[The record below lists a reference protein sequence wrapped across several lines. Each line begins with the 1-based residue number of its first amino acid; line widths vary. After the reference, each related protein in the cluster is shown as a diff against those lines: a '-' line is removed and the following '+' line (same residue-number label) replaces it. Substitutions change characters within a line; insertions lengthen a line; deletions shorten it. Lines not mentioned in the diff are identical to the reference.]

1 MAPSETAPADHL
13 SRQVGLNVEALAAR
27 VAALSG
33 DRRLRIAVALLGFAV
48 VTVATALI
56 AHPRMFTGFANY
68 DDEGYMLTALKG
80 FVNHGELYDRVFTQY
95 GPFYYEFWG
104 GIFSVFG
111 LSVNHDNGRTVT
123 EVVWVLSGLLL
134 GLSLWRMTGS
144 IVIGL
149 ATQILGFAPLFV
161 LTNEPMHPVGIIAL
175 LLSTI
180 VLISTFVRER
190 ESPYVLA
197 ILGAAVAALVLVKIN
212 VGFFA
217 VLSVALACV
226 VSYPVLWQRR
236 WLRYAVEALFVLIP
250 ILLMYGKFDLSWA
263 RHYAFHV
270 AISALAVVFVLHAR
284 ETGRRVTSDLRW
296 LVGGFLVLAI
306 ISCVAILGAGTSIH
320 GLIDGVIKQPLRQA
334 SAFSIPM
341 GLSKRIY
348 AFDFVA
354 LGAAVA
360 YWFAARYRTAA
371 PSGTWRAIWAVFA
384 IAVGVTMIYAVPG
397 QSLPFNANALEGFP
411 LSMLP
416 FCWVALIPMAPS
428 ERAPSFARL
437 LLPLLAVLQSLH
449 GYPVAGSQ
457 IQLSALLLVPVGA
470 LCVGNGVRGLFAST
484 EMSADRIALVGLAT
498 VATVVLGWFTVNVYL
513 KEQISLARANYNAGF
528 SLGLPGATKVHLGS
542 EEEVAMYQAVVHGID
557 RYCAATVMEP
567 GMDSFYIWSGQE
579 PPSYTATGWETLF
592 DTEHQEKVIEDTRG
606 DKQLCLLRNKALQAG
621 WGEKEGILTRYLEQ
635 GFRPIGKWGEY
646 ELLRREG
653 PYKGS
658 L

>member
-1 MAPSETAPADHL
+1 M
-13 SRQVGLNVEALAAR
+13 NVEALAAR
-27 VAALSG
+27 AATLG
-33 DRRLRIAVALLGFAV
+33 ADRRLRIVVALVGFVAV
-48 VTVATALI
+48 TIATALI

-104 GIFSVFG
+104 GIFQLFG

-134 GLSLWRMTGS
+134 GVSLWRMTGS

-190 ESPYVLA
+190 QSPYAMA
-197 ILGAAVAALVLVKIN
+197 ILGAAVAALLLVKVN
-212 VGFFA
+212 VGAFA
-217 VLSVALACV
+217 VISVVLACV
-226 VSYPVLWQRR
+226 VSYPVLWRRR
-236 WLRYAVEALFVLIP
+236 WLRYAIEALFVLVP
-250 ILLMYGKFDLSWA
+250 ILLMYGKFDLGWA

-284 ETGRRVTSDLRW
+284 ETGRRVGSDLRW

-306 ISCVAILGAGTSIH
+306 VSCVAILGAGTSIH

-334 SAFSIPM
+334 DAFSIPM

-348 AFDFVA
+348 AFDFIA
-354 LGAAVA
+354 LGAAVT
-360 YWFAARYRTAA
+360 YWFAARYRSAA
-371 PSGTWRAIWAVFA
+371 PGPTWRAIWAIFA
-384 IAVGVTMIYAVPG
+384 IVVGFTMIYAVPG
-397 QSLPFNANALEGFP
+397 QSLPFNANTLEGFP

-416 FCWVALIPMAPS
+416 FCWVALIPTAPG
-428 ERAPSFARL
+428 ERTPSFARL

-470 LCVGNGVRGLFAST
+470 LCVGNGVRGIAAVT

-513 KEQISLARANYNAGF
+513 KEQISLARGNYNAGF
-528 SLGLPGATKVHLGS
+528 SLGLPGSSKIHLGS
-542 EEEVAMYQAVVHGID
+542 EEEVVIYRSVVHGID
-557 RYCAATVMEP
+557 QNCAATLMEP
-567 GMDSFYIWSGQE
+567 GMDSFYLWSEQE

-592 DTEHQEKVIEDTRG
+592 DVEHQEKVIEDTRA
-606 DKQLCLLRNKALQAG
+606 DRQLCLLRNNGLQAG

-635 GFRPIGKWGEY
+635 GFEPIGKWGEY

>member
-1 MAPSETAPADHL
+1 VAGGPFGNVRA
-13 SRQVGLNVEALAAR
+13 LNLEALAAR
-27 VAALSG
+27 AAALG
-33 DRRLRIAVALLGFAV
+33 ADRRLRIVIAVIGFVAV
-48 VTVATALI
+48 TIATALI

-95 GPFYYEFWG
+95 GPFYYEFWDG
-104 GIFSVFG
+104 VFQVFG

-161 LTNEPMHPVGIIAL
+161 LTDEPMHPVGIIAL

-190 ESPYVLA
+190 ESPYAMAV
-197 ILGAAVAALVLVKIN
+197 LGAAVASLFLVKIN
-212 VGFFA
+212 VGGFA
-217 VLSVALACV
+217 IISTVLACV
-226 VSYPVLWQRR
+226 VSYPVLWQRK
-236 WLRYAVEALFVLIP
+236 WLRYAIEALFVLVP
-250 ILLMYGKFDLSWA
+250 VLLMYGKFDLSWA

-284 ETGRRVTSDLRW
+284 PTGRRATSDLRW

-306 ISCVAILGAGTSIH
+306 ISCVAVLGAGTSIH
-320 GLIDGVIKQPLRQA
+320 GLIDGVIRQPLRQA
-334 SAFSIPM
+334 DALSVPL
-341 GLSKRIY
+341 GLSNRIF
-348 AFDFVA
+348 AFDLVG

-360 YWFAARYRTAA
+360 YWFAARYRSAP

-384 IAVGVTMIYAVPG
+384 IVVGVTMIYAVPG
-397 QSLPFNANALEGFP
+397 QSLPFNANTLEGFP

-416 FCWVALIPMAPS
+416 FCWVALIPMVGE
-428 ERAPSFARL
+428 ERVPSFARL
-437 LLPLLAVLQSLH
+437 MLPLLAVLQSLH
-449 GYPVAGSQ
+449 GYPVSGSQ

-470 LCVGNGVRGLFAST
+470 LCVANGVRGLSAGVNVP
-484 EMSADRIALVGLAT
+484 ADRIALGGLAAVIV
-498 VATVVLGWFTVNVYL
+498 VALGWFTLKVYL
-513 KEQISLARANYNAGF
+513 TEQISLARGNYNAGY
-528 SLGLPGATKVHLGS
+528 SLGLPGSSKIHLGS
-542 EEEVAMYQAVVHGID
+542 EEEVATYQAVVHGLD
-557 RYCAATVMEP
+557 RYCTQTVMEP
-567 GMDSFYIWSGQE
+567 GMDSFYLWSEQE

-592 DTEHQEKVIEDTRG
+592 DTEHQERVIEDTRD
-606 DKQLCLLRNKALQAG
+606 DKQLCLLHNPAIQAG
-621 WGEKEGILTRYLEQ
+621 WGEREGILTEYLEQ
-635 GFRPIGKWGEY
+635 GFKPIGKWGEY

-653 PYKGS
+653 PYKGN

>member
-1 MAPSETAPADHL
+1 L
-13 SRQVGLNVEALAAR
+13 EALAAR
-27 VAALSG
+27 AAALG
-33 DRRLRIAVALLGFAV
+33 ADRRLRIVIAVIGFV
-48 VTVATALI
+48 VATIATALI
-56 AHPRMFTGFANY
+56 AHPRMFTGFASY

-104 GIFSVFG
+104 GIFSVLG

-144 IVIGL
+144 IIIGL

-180 VLISTFVRER
+180 LLISTFVRER
-190 ESPYVLA
+190 ESPYALA
-197 ILGAAVAALVLVKIN
+197 VLGAAVAALFLVKVN
-212 VGFFA
+212 VGAFA
-217 VLSVALACV
+217 IISVVLACV

-236 WLRYAVEALFVLIP
+236 WLRYAIEALFVLIP
-250 ILLMYGKFDLSWA
+250 VLLMYGKFDMGWA

-270 AISALAVVFVLHAR
+270 AVSALAVVFLLHAR
-284 ETGRRVTSDLRW
+284 PTGRRAAADLRW

-334 SAFSIPM
+334 SAFSIPF
-341 GLSKRIY
+341 GLSRRMY
-348 AFDFVA
+348 AFDVVG
-354 LGAAVA
+354 LGGAAT
-360 YWFAARYRTAA
+360 YWFAARYRSGA

-384 IAVGVTMIYAVPG
+384 IVVGFVMIYAVPG
-397 QSLPFNANALEGFP
+397 QSLPFNANTMEGFP

-416 FCWVALIPMAPS
+416 FCWVALIPTAPE

-470 LCVGNGVRGLFAST
+470 LCVANGMRGLFAATELST
-484 EMSADRIALVGLAT
+484 DRIALVGLTT
-498 VATVVLGWFTVNVYL
+498 VAVVVLGWFTLNVYL
-513 KEQISLARANYNAGF
+513 KEQISQARGNYNAGF
-528 SLGLPGATKVHLGS
+528 ALNLPGSSKIHLGS
-542 EEEVAMYQAVVHGID
+542 EEEVATYEAVTHGID
-557 RYCAATVMEP
+557 RYCAQMVMEP
-567 GMDSFYIWSGQE
+567 GMDSFYLWAEQE
-579 PPSYTATGWETLF
+579 PPAYTATGWETLF
-592 DTEHQEKVIEDTRG
+592 DTEHQEKVIEDTRD
-606 DKQLCLLRNKALQAG
+606 DKQLCLLRNHALQAG
-621 WGEKEGILTRYLEQ
+621 WGEREGILTEYLEK
-635 GFRPIGKWGEY
+635 GFEPIGKWGEY

-653 PYKGS
+653 PYKGN

>member
-1 MAPSETAPADHL
+1 VAGGPFGNVRA
-13 SRQVGLNVEALAAR
+13 LNLEALAAR
-27 VAALSG
+27 AAALG
-33 DRRLRIAVALLGFAV
+33 ADRRLRIVIAVIGFVAV
-48 VTVATALI
+48 TIATALI

-95 GPFYYEFWG
+95 GPFYYEFWDG
-104 GIFSVFG
+104 VFQVFG

-197 ILGAAVAALVLVKIN
+197 LLGAAVAALFLVKVN
-212 VGFFA
+212 VGAFA
-217 VLSVALACV
+217 IISTILACV
-226 VSYPVLWQRR
+226 VSYPVLWQRK
-236 WLRYAVEALFVLIP
+236 WLRYAIEALFVLIP
-250 ILLMYGKFDLSWA
+250 VLLMYGKFDMSWA

-270 AISALAVVFVLHAR
+270 AVSALAVVFLLHAR
-284 ETGRRVTSDLRW
+284 PAGRRVTSDLRW

-306 ISCVAILGAGTSIH
+306 ISCVAVLGAGTSIH

-334 SAFSIPM
+334 DAFSIPF
-341 GLSKRIY
+341 GLSKRMY
-348 AFDFVA
+348 AFDFVG
-354 LGAAVA
+354 LGAAA
-360 YWFAARYRTAA
+360 TYWFAARYRTTGA

-384 IAVGVTMIYAVPG
+384 IVVGVTMIYAVPG
-397 QSLPFNANALEGFP
+397 QSLPFNANTLEGFP
-411 LSMLP
+411 ISMLP
-416 FCWVALIPMAPS
+416 FCWVALIPLTPE

-470 LCVGNGVRGLFAST
+470 LCVGNGMRGLFTATELST
-484 EMSADRIALVGLAT
+484 DRIALVGLAT
-498 VATVVLGWFTVNVYL
+498 VAVVVLGWFTVNVYL
-513 KEQISLARANYNAGF
+513 KEQITLARGNYNAGF
-528 SLGLPGATKVHLGS
+528 SLNLPGSSKIHLGS
-542 EEEVAMYQAVVHGID
+542 EEEVAIYQGVVHAID
-557 RYCAATVMEP
+557 RDCSATVMEP
-567 GMDSFYIWSGQE
+567 GMDSFYLWSEQE

-606 DKQLCLLRNKALQAG
+606 DKQLCLLHNPGLQAG
-621 WGEKEGILTRYLEQ
+621 WGEKEGILTEYLEQ
-635 GFRPIGKWGEY
+635 GFKPIGKWGEY